1 MRGWG
6 VGQTPTVTG
15 VERKPPPATPKWP
28 EEMVGS
34 KWSSSWNSSSTSS
47 ELESSFR
54 FGTEEGEEGGGC
66 ITKLGTGLAGKAG
79 TGWEGRGGGF
89 ASAGGACLLLPAG
102 ILARE
107 LAFFDGI
114 VGLELGL
121 ANRGFVTSAWLGIL
135 VMLVVGSGEFVG
147 VKSGASDD
155 SGEEMEMCAK
165 RGPLGERGRGR
176 EE

>member
-1 MRGWG
+1 M
-6 VGQTPTVTG
+6 
-15 VERKPPPATPKWP
+15 
-28 EEMVGS
+28 
-34 KWSSSWNSSSTSS
+34 
-47 ELESSFR
+47 
-54 FGTEEGEEGGGC
+54 
-66 ITKLGTGLAGKAG
+66 
-79 TGWEGRGGGF
+79 
-89 ASAGGACLLLPAG
+89 LLPAG

-107 LAFFDGI
+107 LFDGI

-121 ANRGFVTSAWLGIL
+121 ANRGFVTVSAWLGIL
-135 VMLVVGSGEFVG
+135 VVLAVGSGEFVG